1 MLLLY
6 GCFVDITHLQS
17 QNSVIVVPDG
27 GRRVLHKTHTVSV
40 GYVDTTPS
48 KNVCGRRHGTSKMTG
63 LCWGDKELLTIP
75 ATHLVVDAEAVIW
88 SDMKVNVDLRSGHWT
103 GLSVGKGEM
112 QDLGENWV
120 KLVYG

>member
-1 MLLLY
+1 M
-6 GCFVDITHLQS
+6 HLQS
-17 QNSVIVVPDG
+17 QNIVIVVPDG
-27 GRRVLHKTHTVSV
+27 GCRVLHKTHTVYV
-40 GYVDTTPS
+40 GYADTTPS
-48 KNVCGRRHGTSKMTG
+48 INVYRRHHGTSKMAG

-112 QDLGENWV
+112 QDLGET
-120 KLVYG
+120 G